1 MIIKNLYIKSFG
13 KISNK
18 NIEFK
23 KGFNIVYGN
32 NETGKST
39 MQAFIKVMLYGMNNK
54 RGKEKRSNERIRY
67 LPLVGGKAEGEIQL
81 NVNNENLLICREFG
95 RTKKED
101 KCKVINSITGE
112 EAVEYSKGDPGKCI
126 LNINSESFQN
136 TLLIKQLGSGI
147 VNFKEDELINKIV
160 NTLES
165 GDASVSYQ
173 RTRNN
178 LEDLKKS
185 LSTSRKNGKLDIL
198 KEKYHK
204 LLEERNRKSLINEEN
219 IHNELDLIKLKK
231 QRDNLNRDI
240 NLLELSKKYLK
251 KLKLQKEYKEIQKY
265 LMKSKDLKI
274 QKQLIDG
281 ELQKIVESIDDEFLI
296 RIREEANQ
304 YFDKIN
310 ILKVKKENI
319 QVLKEKIM
327 DKEKNIEQF
336 NEIKRFEGDIEEKVF
351 KLWLEEDSIKE
362 NYTLIIQIKKEL
374 KELMNKQIFLKNK
387 IKNHKIT
394 IKSKEEIEKSLQS
407 YEEKLKEI
415 KKIMETCD
423 LNFSTEKE
431 FKNTKKMINFSNM
444 IIGIFLGLLL
454 FNILKFN
461 GNNRVQF
468 IILVSFLLTVIIT
481 TILIRVKKLKYI
493 EYINK
498 ESLKLEKIK
507 EINNDIL
514 IIEENLE
521 EYNHELGKISYEE
534 LINLIKEF
542 NILCIELEKVNKKIE
557 EKNNN
562 FNSLKGNEIVKKV
575 TRNNEIKRRFLEV
588 SGYESLSK
596 LLEIIR
602 IFKKEKKVLD
612 ELNKNLKDMEKIIL
626 DLEEEI
632 KVRENSIKDKLKKIN
647 FNITNL
653 EDIFDELDRLN
664 HKLQVKR
671 DIEKTLKSMDEGYKI
686 LLKNRDVEKLQKEI
700 KDFIET
706 NDEFSYES
714 EEEIEKKIKTK
725 NEDLLKTEKKIKD
738 VEFYISKIMLSTRS
752 LSLIDEDIERVE
764 KEIYKYEKQL
774 KAISKALRL
783 LKESFKVIQNSFGP
797 LLNKKVS
804 EIFSQLTN
812 NEYNQVMVSENYD
825 LILRNSKS
833 HSLININNLSNG
845 TWDQVYLS
853 LRLAIIHLI
862 FGEKT
867 IPIILDESFSQYDE
881 IRLKNVL
888 KIFYELSNNKQVI
901 LFTCQKREMELLK
914 DYSDINIINL

>member
-1 MIIKNLYIKSFG
+1 MIIKNLYIKYFG

-514 IIEENLE
+514 TIEENLE

-612 ELNKNLKDMEKIIL
+612 ELNKNLKDMEKIIV

-686 LLKNRDVEKLQKEI
+686 LLKNRDVEKLQEEI